1 MPSSTARRSRFGVR
15 TLFRIA
21 YATPLLALSLL
32 GAAASASAHGR
43 VINAQSDEV
52 ALCGSVDLVL
62 ALDTTYSLAKAIR
75 ELKRQAVEITDL
87 LEEVSQGQFRVGLLT
102 FDDTVRVVEDLG
114 DAPDPSTKANRV
126 RSAIRGLR
134 AEGGQ
139 GGPEASDEALNTA
152 INSLDQSGRSQI
164 GDFRGPWTGHSRI
177 LVLITDNV
185 PGGFDDTFAPGIDDR
200 RFMRYAAE
208 AAARGIRIS
217 TIYIPTSGLLL
228 EPDEAIAG
236 VLRGPPSVTSGL
248 FVVTEWGGAGTAEAL
263 ITILRSCG
271 VNQLS

>member
-1 MPSSTARRSRFGVR
+1 MPFRPTHRSRSDAHARFR
-15 TLFRIA
+15 TACAASF
-21 YATPLLALSLL
+21 LALSLL
-32 GAAASASAHGR
+32 FAAAPTPAQSG
-43 VINAQSDEV
+43 VIDAQSDEV

-87 LEEVSQGQFRVGLLT
+87 LEEVSRGQFRVGLIT
-102 FDDTVRVVEDLG
+102 FDDMVRVVEDLG
-114 DAPDPSTKANRV
+114 DEPDSASKAERV
-126 RSAIRGLR
+126 RSAIRGLI
-134 AEGGQ
+134 AEGGK

-152 INSLDQSGRSQI
+152 INGLAQSGRNQI
-164 GDFRGPWTGHSRI
+164 GNFRGAWTGHSRI

-185 PGGFDDTFAPGIDDR
+185 PGGFDDTFAAGVDDR
-200 RFMRYAAE
+200 RFMGYAAE

-217 TIYIPTSGLLL
+217 TIYIPTSGMLL

-248 FVVTEWGGAGTAEAL
+248 FVVTEWGGAGTAAGL
-263 ITILRSCG
+263 MSILRSCG